1 MLAKVCN
8 ATGFPLRVRKPQSV
22 ALRCSSPNEL
32 VPVAYSVNN
41 RLTRGSLAIEHD
53 GIASSSGIL
62 GVEVSQWRLGDPFAF
77 RDLVLETAHGVV
89 GQTVDVLL
97 GQEDLGLPHKH
108 FAAARVRVENEV
120 LLYEMDFEPA
130 VLTQLVEV
138 HGVSEIARDAV
149 DILAEQCRHRVM
161 PAKIGQHFL
170 ELLAD
175 FRAGA
180 L

>member
-1 MLAKVCN
+1 MRAQTPVGCLALQLTERIG
-8 ATGFPLRVRKPQSV
+8 ARRIFSEQS
-22 ALRCSSPNEL
+22 LDQE
-32 VPVAYSVNN
+32 
-41 RLTRGSLAIEHD
+41 GSLAIEHD
-53 GIASSSGIL
+53 GIASSCGIL

-77 RDLVLETAHGVV
+77 LNLVLETAHGVV

-149 DILAEQCRHRVM
+149 DILAE
-161 PAKIGQHFL
+161 
-170 ELLAD
+170 
-175 FRAGA
+175 
-180 L
+180 